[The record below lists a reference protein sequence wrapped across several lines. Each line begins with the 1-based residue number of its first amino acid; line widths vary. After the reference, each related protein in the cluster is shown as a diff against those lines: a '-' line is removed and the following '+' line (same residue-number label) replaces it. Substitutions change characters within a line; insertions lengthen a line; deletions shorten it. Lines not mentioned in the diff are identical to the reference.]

1 MDRLGWHSDA
11 SKEQS
16 DPDGEARKRF
26 HAYTGGDLSA
36 LSADLRSSVFD
47 IKETFGEAGNAKLL
61 HDLYNKSDFAG
72 KRSDCLGAMG
82 LVSRLSAI
90 GLGRRKCAISGFS
103 LSVSQCGERKPTDC
117 LAVLTRQVGLFV
129 EQVLGDDIG
138 LHVCGVISQFQSE
151 SMAVEVEAFMVGNN
165 TLRYKRRLEEAL
177 EGMRSKV
184 LFAVATI
191 LSRQKK
197 CLNVGG
203 LVHDIVCGKFVSI
216 QLKWHLQ
223 PSRTASIP
231 MFASRVR
238 LKFLSAR
245 QGLRT
250 MYRSYRLSS
259 PQWHLTI
266 SRGRSCCQNQCS

>member
-1 MDRLGWHSDA
+1 MKQFLYAGRKSRATCALHSRNFCARDGSFGWHSDA

-16 DPDGEARKRF
+16 DPDGGEFRITVIYRLGLANNLDVIKEARKRF

-72 KRSDCLGAMG
+72 KGSDCLGAMG

-90 GLGRRKCAISGFS
+90 GLGRRK
-103 LSVSQCGERKPTDC
+103 L
-117 LAVLTRQVGLFV
+117 LTRQVGLFV

-138 LHVCGVISQFQSE
+138 LHVCGVISEFQSE

-184 LFAVATI
+184 LFAVATVN
-191 LSRQKK
+191 LWP
-197 CLNVGG
+197 
-203 LVHDIVCGKFVSI
+203 CG
-216 QLKWHLQ
+216 
-223 PSRTASIP
+223 
-231 MFASRVR
+231 
-238 LKFLSAR
+238 
-245 QGLRT
+245 
-250 MYRSYRLSS
+250 
-259 PQWHLTI
+259 
-266 SRGRSCCQNQCS
+266 

>member
-1 MDRLGWHSDA
+1 MTPFAANDKKNNLIQVPTGAKGWMKLNLNQTDLSGQLFSCLTEAFRSSSLHSRNFCARDGSFGWHSDA

-82 LVSRLSAI
+82 LVSRSSAI
-90 GLGRRKCAISGFS
+90 GLGRRKY
-103 LSVSQCGERKPTDC
+103 C

-184 LFAVATI
+184 LFAVATVN
-191 LSRQKK
+191 LWP
-197 CLNVGG
+197 
-203 LVHDIVCGKFVSI
+203 CG
-216 QLKWHLQ
+216 
-223 PSRTASIP
+223 
-231 MFASRVR
+231 
-238 LKFLSAR
+238 
-245 QGLRT
+245 
-250 MYRSYRLSS
+250 
-259 PQWHLTI
+259 
-266 SRGRSCCQNQCS
+266 